1 MLITTQNHSSVP
13 NNINIKPGSVVG
25 ILQRYEIQQ
34 LPVCCA
40 NFETESNCC
49 STSQQLEIISDSDTN
64 LTRCPCCR
72 CSQVNLICVNC
83 LNTNVVR
90 IGKVRDDK
98 RRLLMSK
105 NAICHLLQNAL
116 ADEIKFESDFHQIRR
131 SIEEI
136 RAKIAFKREQVGR
149 LRQRISHTASQSERN
164 RQNVLLLE
172 KKMVSHSERINR
184 TNLKKIEQ
192 HNLLMTTNLKLNSQ
206 IVHIVR
212 FLFRVLRLEK
222 RPVGKVEQIPAW
234 TGQPKPRR
242 FVHTLNLYPCLDRAQ
257 LLAKVSSSANSQSTI
272 SGLVHSASSQRR
284 QFPSESIAALFYGSQ
299 LVELLAQLLHFS
311 LPYPNIHHSIAL
323 TALSSSESALR
334 QHLFR
339 LDYAVLHLCLA
350 HGVQPEECELTE
362 PLANLYALVGLIS
375 KEKILRCVPR
385 LDQRLHQQ
393 ICTNF
398 GTIQPDGRVLSV
410 FTLDSVE
417 NDWVKVHCSG

>member
-1 MLITTQNHSSVP
+1 MLITTQNHSTVP

-40 NFETESNCC
+40 NFETESSCC

-116 ADEIKFESDFHQIRR
+116 GDEIKFESDFHQIRR

-136 RAKIAFKREQVGR
+136 RAKIALKREQVGQ

-184 TNLKKIEQ
+184 TNLKKTEL
-192 HNLLMTTNLKLNSQ
+192 HNLLMTTNSKLNSQ

-242 FVHTLNLYPCLDRAQ
+242 FVHTLNLCPCLERAQ
-257 LLAKVSSSANSQSTI
+257 LLAKVSSSANK
-272 SGLVHSASSQRR
+272 
-284 QFPSESIAALFYGSQ
+284 SIAALFYGSQ

-323 TALSSSESALR
+323 TALSPSESALR